1 MNFLNNRIP
10 PPLIALI
17 VAILMWLASHW
28 LPPIPLQRGVTY
40 AVAIALLVVGA
51 TFSILGMR
59 SFRRAGTTV
68 NPISIENASSLV
80 TSGIYGIT
88 RNPMY
93 VGLTFALCACAFF
106 FNCLWTL
113 AGPVIFVAY
122 TTRFQ
127 IIPEERMLSVKFGES
142 YRDYRRRVRRWL

>member
-113 AGPVIFVAY
+113 AGPVIFIAY

-127 IIPEERMLSVKFGES
+127 IIPEERMLSVKFGDA
-142 YRDYRRRVRRWL
+142 YRDYCRRVRRWL

>member
-1 MNFLNNRIP
+1 MHFLNNRIP
-10 PPLIALI
+10 PPLVALI
-17 VAILMWLASHW
+17 LAALMWLASRW
-28 LPPIPLQRGVTY
+28 LPAASFPRGAAH
-40 AVAIALLVVGA
+40 AVAIILLVVGA
-51 TFSILGMR
+51 TFSILGIR
-59 SFRRAGTTV
+59 SFRRAGTTA

-93 VGLTFALCACAFF
+93 VGLTFLLCACAFF

-113 AGPVIFVAY
+113 AGPVIFIAY
-122 TTRFQ
+122 ITRFQ